1 MDKLRNIAIIAHV
14 DHGKTTL
21 VDEMLKQGGVY
32 RENQEIVD
40 RVMDSNDLE
49 RERGIT
55 ILAKNTAVR
64 YGDTKINIVDTPG
77 HADFGGEVER
87 VLKMVNGVILLVDA
101 AEGPMP
107 QTRFVLGKALEL
119 GHRVIVVV
127 NKIDRPDQ
135 RIYEVVDEV
144 LELLMDLDAT
154 DEQLD
159 SPMLFCSGRNGTASL
174 SPEIPGTDLKP
185 LFDTILD
192 YIPAPDTI
200 FEGIRALLPG
210 HCVSARLEGGR
221 VIADERCWWDVDC
234 RSENMDYNY
243 ERCKNDLREAV
254 LRAVE
259 ERLFPGAN
267 GVFLSGGIDS
277 TIVTGA
283 AATLLGRQID
293 TFTIGFHEEA
303 FDESPRAKIAAEAH
317 HTNHHVYT
325 LDYNEALEELD
336 TIIGGFDQP
345 FADDSAVPTW
355 VINRFAAS
363 QGVQNVL
370 TGDGSDQ
377 IFAGSN
383 KYFIRHYVDKLMR
396 VPAPVRALARA
407 AVFALPDSSARMRKI
422 RKVMNCAD
430 MTPYEMRRRM
440 LQLCLG
446 DEELGYLLM
455 GKTVDREQDT
465 VARIYR
471 VNRDVTDELTNTLY
485 VDLKLMV
492 DGCMMAKMGSM
503 SRLAGVNT
511 HAPLASMAV
520 LREAFRIPPEFKQK
534 GGSGK
539 LILKDAFADVIP
551 PALMTASKKGFMPPV
566 AAWFRGPLLDD
577 LKKELD
583 PARMEAIG
591 LFDPELVT
599 LLIREHVS
607 RKNDRA
613 VVLWALYVFSKW
625 YRREFE

>member
-1 MDKLRNIAIIAHV
+1 
-14 DHGKTTL
+14 
-21 VDEMLKQGGVY
+21 MLD
-32 RENQEIVD
+32 N
-40 RVMDSNDLE
+40 
-49 RERGIT
+49 
-55 ILAKNTAVR
+55 
-64 YGDTKINIVDTPG
+64 
-77 HADFGGEVER
+77 
-87 VLKMVNGVILLVDA
+87 LLV
-101 AEGPMP
+101 
-107 QTRFVLGKALEL
+107 LG
-119 GHRVIVVV
+119 
-127 NKIDRPDQ
+127 RPDQ
-135 RIYEVVDEV
+135 SAALRARWGDGFFPSDALSLKTETGTLRDGALLCAFTGTLYRRADAALPQTDDAAYLLAAWRRYGEDFLNR
-144 LELLMDLDAT
+144 LEGKFILAIADLEAGR
-154 DEQLD
+154 
-159 SPMLFCSGRNGTASL
+159 LFFARDHFGGLPLFYCLGDGFAAVSGRL
-174 SPEIPGTDLKP
+174 SPLANAGLVPKALSRAGLCDYFSLR
-185 LFDTILD
+185 